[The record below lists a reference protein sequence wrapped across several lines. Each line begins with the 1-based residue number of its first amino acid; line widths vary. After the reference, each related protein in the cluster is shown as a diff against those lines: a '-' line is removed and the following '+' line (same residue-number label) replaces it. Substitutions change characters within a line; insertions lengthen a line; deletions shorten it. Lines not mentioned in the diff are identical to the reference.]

1 MMFWIHPKYRTNL
14 RSASVDAYDAITRLE
29 PADHYVEK
37 QGRSTGRYEIVEGGR
52 RLSFF
57 LKKYLDMPWWRRWFT
72 PIANFPGPRELEN
85 LRRAEGL
92 GVRVTEPLAAGADRR
107 HACKSLL
114 AVRELEGYLPLH
126 EFIPS
131 RFRGAET
138 SVTRAVRRALAE
150 RIAGVARKLHSAH
163 LYHCDF
169 YLCHF
174 FIRELPENPTGF
186 DLVLIDLTRL
196 KESHWSRWRVKD
208 LAQLLFSSD
217 LPAIT
222 RTDRLRFFKR
232 YLGVRKLDAAARQLL
247 RRIVWKAWFYR
258 RHNAAA

>member
-1 MMFWIHPKYRTNL
+1 MFWIHPRYRAQL
-14 RSASVDAYDAITRLE
+14 EAASANDYDAISRLA
-29 PADHYVEK
+29 PADHHVEK
-37 QGRSTGRYEIVEGGR
+37 QGRSTGRYEIAGAGR
-52 RLSFF
+52 PLSFF
-57 LKKYLDMPWWRRWFT
+57 LKKYLDMPWWRRWLT
-72 PIANFPGPRELEN
+72 PVASFPGLRELEN

-126 EFIPS
+126 EFIPA
-131 RFRGAET
+131 RFRGADD
-138 SVTRAVRRALAE
+138 SVRRALRRELAE
-150 RIAGVARKLHSAH
+150 RIADVARRLHSAH

-174 FIRELPENPTGF
+174 FIREQPENPTKF

-217 LPAIT
+217 LAPIT

-232 YLGVRKLDAAARQLL
+232 YLGVRKFDAAARRLV
-247 RRIVWKAWFYR
+247 RRIAWKAWLYR
-258 RHNAAA
+258 RHNAA